1 MIKYD
6 YVITRNE
13 YDIVKTYLP
22 ELPKELNDL
31 IFIEGPNSSGK
42 STLLHI
48 LALSIFGLKNKKIH
62 DSLIDKMK
70 SLYKSEHQN
79 LKFNVSIKNS
89 KNGLEIV
96 AEKENADKDDIV
108 VYEIIN
114 NKKNYLSY
122 ETFNMKYNLIYDIPN
137 NPIGRLTELTSDL
150 KIKQSSLG
158 NRIYQLNSVIRKI
171 IDQVKDSKDPEK
183 IKELENEINDLEY
196 NCEVAKKECELIKE
210 EKNILTKYTYI
221 RSYLDYKERVKIVD
235 QKVKDKKKAKKIEQ
249 VNDTKNN
256 SFNEQFYTKGLELIN
271 FLRADIN
278 DFSAAIR
285 HLVSKKDLFFIL
297 IWEKTNFKEIFYEN
311 DENDILIKGINYYK
325 KLFLK
330 EQNKS
335 EDNEKIKEL
344 KLYAKLINLLKE
356 YVDSNIILPGLE
368 KSISEFIKLLYSEY
382 KKFEP
387 IKNKTDNIEKAS
399 EILKDIESR
408 RIYFLENFA
417 QKMKEIEN
425 IKKRNGKKEDD
436 IDYEE
441 IEYLEN
447 CRELEDLKENLK
459 DLEKNLIK
467 INIEVENKDLERRLE
482 SLELNKIIKIYINY
496 TDSQLKDKISRI
508 AKDLKTKE
516 AEVIEVEHSLGSL
529 KNEKKLLESK
539 EPHQYQGK
547 IKFLNNLSA
556 RTLKLTQIILN
567 DYEKYLQA
575 LINKEKPEGENISNQ
590 LEYNELLS
598 IYMGKKVK
606 TIKHTSDEDLVI
618 KKIDLLNKKIETESG
633 KVIFLDDLGTGQSQA
648 AFLRGIL
655 NSKDERKIIALID
668 EVEMMD
674 STSLSTVT
682 RIMKE
687 QYAKGDLLVG
697 IVVRKAEELKTFQF

>member
-13 YDIVKTYLP
+13 YDTVKTYLP

-122 ETFNMKYNLIYDIPN
+122 ETFDTKYNLIYDIPN
-137 NPIGRLTELTSDL
+137 NPIGRLTDLTSDL

-183 IKELENEINDLEY
+183 IKELENEINDLGY

-210 EKNILTKYTYI
+210 EKNVLTKYTYI

-235 QKVKDKKKAKKIEQ
+235 QKVKDKKKAKKIEK
-249 VNDTKNN
+249 VNVTINI
-256 SFNEQFYTKGLELIN
+256 SFNEQFYTKGLELLN

-285 HLVSKKDLFFIL
+285 HLVSEKDLFFIS

-330 EQNKS
+330 EQDKL

-356 YVDSNIILPGLE
+356 YVNSNIILPGLE

-387 IKNKTDNIEKAS
+387 IKNKTENIEKAS

-408 RIYFLENFA
+408 RTYFLENYA

-425 IKKRNGKKEDD
+425 IKKKNGKKEDD
-436 IDYEE
+436 TDYEE

-447 CRELEDLKENLK
+447 CRELEELKENLK
-459 DLEKNLIK
+459 DLEKSLIK

-508 AKDLKTKE
+508 AKDLKSKE
-516 AEVIEVEHSLGSL
+516 TEVIEVEHRLESL
-529 KNEKKLLESK
+529 KNEKKLFESK
-539 EPHQYQGK
+539 EPHKYQGK
-547 IKFLNNLSA
+547 IKFLNDLSA

-606 TIKHTSDEDLVI
+606 TIKHTSDADLII

-682 RIMKE
+682 KIMKE